1 MKVVICEKCYNIP
14 KITILNNSKARI
26 ECEKCKETR
35 IENKDYFNKFIN
47 DNVNNKLFALDK
59 CNYDNH
65 NEEKESIVYRSL
77 LHEMQ

>member
-47 DNVNNKLFALDK
+47 DKDNDNYKLFALDINAITIIITK
-59 CNYDNH
+59 KKN
-65 NEEKESIVYRSL
+65 
-77 LHEMQ
+77 Q